1 MGKLIINE
9 WAKLFRRPGT
19 LVMFGLIFLL
29 VVGIGGFS
37 KYDAVKHP
45 LEENKQWKQEL
56 KQQLKDDRAFLKEL
70 GKNNTTVKTYYQRE
84 IAIKEY
90 QLKQD
95 MAPQTE
101 THVWSFV
108 RDAEGVISFIGIF
121 MIIVAAGIVS
131 SEFNWGTI
139 KLLLI
144 RPMSRSKLLLSK
156 FLTVLIFGLTLLATL
171 FILSGIT
178 GYVLFGLPD
187 NAVPHLAYL
196 NGEVVE
202 RSILVQ
208 LIVEYLLSSIN
219 MLMVATMAFMISSV
233 FRNSN
238 LAIGISLF
246 LLFMG
251 ETVTTILAGKF
262 EWTKYILFAN
272 TDLLVYFDG
281 VPPVEGMT
289 IMFSIIMLIVYFVV
303 FQLSAF
309 WVFAK
314 RDVAA

>member
-45 LEENKQWKQEL
+45 QQENMQWKQEL
-56 KQQLKDDRAFLKEL
+56 KQELKDDRAWLKDL
-70 GKNNTTVKTYYQRE
+70 GENNSTMKKFYERK

-101 THVWSFV
+101 NHVWSFV

-156 FLTVLIFGLTLLATL
+156 YLTVLLFGLTLLSTL

-187 NAVPHLAYL
+187 SAVPHLAYS

-208 LIVEYLLSSIN
+208 LIVEYLLSSID

-238 LAIGISLF
+238 LAIGITLF
-246 LLFMG
+246 LLLMG
-251 ETVTTILAGKF
+251 ETVTVLLAGKF
-262 EWTKYILFAN
+262 EWAKYILFAN

-289 IMFSIIMLIVYFVV
+289 LMFSIFMIIVYFVV

-309 WVFAK
+309 WVFSK

>member
-1 MGKLIINE
+1 
-9 WAKLFRRPGT
+9 
-19 LVMFGLIFLL
+19 MFGLIFLL

-45 LEENKQWKQEL
+45 QQENKQWKQEL

-70 GKNNTTVKTYYQRE
+70 GDNNSTMKTFYERE
-84 IAIKEY
+84 IAVKEY
-90 QLKQD
+90 QLEQD

-101 THVWSFV
+101 KHVWSFV

-156 FLTVLIFGLTLLATL
+156 YLTVLLFGLTLLSTL

-178 GYVLFGLPD
+178 GYVLFGSPD
-187 NAVPHLAYL
+187 NAVPHLAYS

-208 LIVEYLLSSIN
+208 LIVEYLLSSID

-246 LLFMG
+246 LLLMG
-251 ETVTTILAGKF
+251 GTVTMMLAGKF
-262 EWTKYILFAN
+262 EWTKYFLFAN

-289 IMFSIIMLIVYFVV
+289 LMFSIIMLIVYFVV